1 MSDTEKSTDELAG
14 SEQPFV
20 QHLMELRDRL
30 LYGVIGLAICM
41 ALLAFW
47 PGPSGLIDLIAV
59 PIRAH
64 MPPDAKLIA
73 VGVFSPFFVPIK
85 VLAMAALL
93 LSLPWWMYQVWA
105 FVAPGLYSHEKRFAI
120 PLIVLGSLLAYV
132 GIAFVQFFVLDKMFG
147 FIQQFTPASVAAT
160 PDIASYVEAILS
172 LYLAFGLAFQVPI
185 VVVLLVKM
193 NMVTVEKLKE
203 FRGYF
208 IVVAFVIAAVVTPP
222 DVISQLALAVPM
234 CILYLHEGVPA
245 AAASASELITRD
257 ASGRGHARSA
267 QARKACQRAQGQV
280 RAHLPRG
287 RHAAPRDRPW
297 ATLCTPLGLHVPYLQ
312 GGWHARQSADA
323 APVRPRARA
332 RLDHQARARLA
343 LGPVQMPLL
352 PCRELDGRCQGARSV
367 TTQACTPR
375 VLLKEL

>member
-1 MSDTEKSTDELAG
+1 MSESPKADDELAG
-14 SEQPFV
+14 TEQPFV

-30 LYGVIGLAICM
+30 MYGMGGLAVCM
-41 ALLAFW
+41 ALLALW

-73 VGVFSPFFVPIK
+73 VGVFSPFFVPLK

-93 LSLPWWMYQVWA
+93 MSLPWWMYQIWA
-105 FVAPGLYSHEKRFAI
+105 FVAPGLYSHEKKFAV
-120 PLIVLGSLLAYV
+120 PLIVVGSLLAYT

-147 FIQQFTPASVAAT
+147 FIQQFTPKSVAAT

-193 NMVTVEKLKE
+193 NMVSVRQLKE

-208 IVVAFVIAAVVTPP
+208 IVLAFIIAAVVTPP

-234 CILYLHEGVPA
+234 CLLYELGIWGSSWFVRNTA
-245 AAASASELITRD
+245 APEASDESAS
-257 ASGRGHARSA
+257 S
-267 QARKACQRAQGQV
+267 
-280 RAHLPRG
+280 
-287 RHAAPRDRPW
+287 
-297 ATLCTPLGLHVPYLQ
+297 
-312 GGWHARQSADA
+312 
-323 APVRPRARA
+323 
-332 RLDHQARARLA
+332 
-343 LGPVQMPLL
+343 
-352 PCRELDGRCQGARSV
+352 
-367 TTQACTPR
+367 
-375 VLLKEL
+375 